1 MANVLRIFIL
11 LSALAFFGCYPSLKK
26 QAQRP
31 EDALVPVCFFSPA
44 FHDDM
49 DIESMAL
56 AIRRNT
62 EYLNRLD
69 PDKTFRYGPHEVTCR
84 EVLDSQKAF
93 LEIMAEN
100 PDPDEFNK
108 KIKERFTIYRA
119 AGRVGNSNVL
129 FTGYFEPI
137 YEASTT
143 RDQTFRYPVYEKPD
157 DLLRIDLSP
166 FKNRFKGERV
176 TARFDGREIVPYY
189 SRRDI
194 DMGKVLEDRGLEI
207 AWLKDP
213 VDVAFLQIQGS
224 GQLKLLDGQTMK
236 VGYIS
241 SNGRPY
247 RSIGRYILDNGL
259 LPKEEMSMQGIRRS
273 LLEHPERL
281 QEILNHNP
289 SYVFFQVRDNAPLGN
304 LNVPVTPGRSVA
316 LASKLFPKGALGF
329 ITCKK
334 PVVNAQG
341 KITEWKTFSRF
352 VLNQDTGG
360 AIKGAGRAD
369 LFWGNGPYAEIAAG
383 HLQHEGELYILIKK
397 P

>member
-1 MANVLRIFIL
+1 MANIAKIFIL
-11 LSALAFFGCYPSLKK
+11 LSALALFACYPSLKK
-26 QAQRP
+26 QVQRP
-31 EDALVPVCFFSPA
+31 EDALVPVHFFSPA

-49 DIESMAL
+49 DLESLAL
-56 AIRRNT
+56 AIKRNT

-69 PDKTFRYGPHEVTCR
+69 PEETFQYGPHRFTCQ
-84 EVLDSQKAF
+84 EVLNSQKAL

-108 KIKERFTIYRA
+108 KIKDRFKIYRA
-119 AGRVGNSNVL
+119 AGRVGNTNVL
-129 FTGYFEPI
+129 FTGYFEPT

-143 RDQTFRYPVYEKPD
+143 RDQTFKYPVYGKPD
-157 DLLRIDLSP
+157 DLLTIDLST

-176 TARFDGREIVPYY
+176 TARLDGREIVPYY

-194 DMGKVLEDRGLEI
+194 DMGKALEARGLEI

-224 GQLKLLDGQTMK
+224 GRLRLPDGKTMM
-236 VGYIS
+236 VGYIA

-247 RSIGRYILDNGL
+247 RSIGRYILDKGL
-259 LPKEEMSMQGIRRS
+259 LPKEEMSMQGIRRCLS
-273 LLEHPERL
+273 EHPEML

-289 SYVFFQVRDNAPLGN
+289 SYVFFQVQDNAPLGN

-316 LASKLFPKGALGF
+316 LDSKLFPKGALGF
-329 ITCKK
+329 ISCKK
-334 PVVNAQG
+334 PVVNEQG
-341 KITEWKTFSRF
+341 EITEWKTFSRF

-369 LFWGNGPYAEIAAG
+369 LFWGSGPYAEIAAG